1 MDDILKYGRIVR
13 PWLGVRFVM
22 LGEENVEEYG
32 FAKEQTGA
40 YILTQEIAGL
50 PGVVPD
56 SPADRAGLKEGDL
69 IVKVSGELF
78 SSNATLAEVLNMY
91 EPGDQVELEV
101 LREGDIILSIN
112 VELGEFDETVLQ

>member
-1 MDDILKYGRIVR
+1 
-13 PWLGVRFVM
+13 
-22 LGEENVEEYG
+22 
-32 FAKEQTGA
+32 
-40 YILTQEIAGL
+40 GL